1 MDWFQWALSFL
12 GVLGLI
18 FFLFYALKKLNKGI
32 SIKSGTKL
40 RVLDRINLGRDGMLL
55 VVSVCNKLML
65 LGVTAQK
72 VDKLC
77 DLDMTEEEY
86 LSSSGLQSGEKG
98 ADFKA
103 ILFSMVGK
111 KTQGTEGEKTDD
123 NASEKSDTT
132 E

>member
-1 MDWFQWALSFL
+1 MDWLQWALSFL
-12 GVLGLI
+12 RVLGLI
-18 FFLFYALKKLNKGI
+18 FFLFYAIKKLNKGI
-32 SIKSGTKL
+32 SVKSGAKL

-65 LGVTAQK
+65 LGVTAQR

-86 LSSSGLQSGEKG
+86 LNALTPQPGEKS
-98 ADFKA
+98 ADFKSV
-103 ILFSMVGK
+103 LFTMMGK
-111 KTQGTEGEKTDD
+111 KAQETEGEKTDD

>member
-1 MDWFQWALSFL
+1 MDWLQWALSFL

-18 FFLFYALKKLNKGI
+18 FFLFYAIKKLNKGI
-32 SIKSGTKL
+32 SVKSGAKL

-65 LGVTAQK
+65 LGVTSQR

-77 DLDMTEEEY
+77 DLDMTDEEY
-86 LSSSGLQSGEKG
+86 LNAVAPQSGETS
-98 ADFKA
+98 ADFKSV
-103 ILFSMVGK
+103 LLSMMGK
-111 KTQGTEGEKTDD
+111 KTQESEGERSDD

>member
-1 MDWFQWALSFL
+1 MDWLQWALSFL

-18 FFLFYALKKLNKGI
+18 FFLFYALRKLNKGI
-32 SIKSGTKL
+32 SVKSGTKL

-86 LSSSGLQSGEKG
+86 LNSSGLQSGEKS
-98 ADFKA
+98 ADFKSV
-103 ILFSMVGK
+103 LFSMMGK
-111 KTQGTEGEKTDD
+111 KTQETEGEKTDD

>member
-1 MDWFQWALSFL
+1 MDWVQWALSFL

-18 FFLFYALKKLNKGI
+18 FFLFYAIKKLNRGI
-32 SIKSGTKL
+32 SVKSGTKL

-65 LGVTAQK
+65 LGATAQK
-72 VDKLC
+72 IEKLC

-86 LSSSGLQSGEKG
+86 MNAAVLQQGEKS
-98 ADFKA
+98 ADFKSV
-103 ILFSMVGK
+103 LFSVMGK
-111 KTQGTEGEKTDD
+111 KTQETEGEKKDD
-123 NASEKSDTT
+123 NASEKSDTR